1 VDYQDAVR
9 LFAIDCLLADVK
21 ARRKASDMFDIYR
34 VYCEELDLPP
44 IDIRHFGKEL
54 SKYFHTTRA
63 NGTTKYWCSVRP
75 DLIITEEVADGPEE
89 TTPLPDKANAGGA

>member
-9 LFAIDCLLADVK
+9 LFVVDCLLADVK
-21 ARRKASDMFDIYR
+21 ARRKASDFFEIYQA
-34 VYCEELDLPP
+34 YCEQMDLPP

-75 DLIITEEVADGPEE
+75 DLVITEEVVDEAAEAPSV
-89 TTPLPDKANAGGA
+89 PHKAEAGGP